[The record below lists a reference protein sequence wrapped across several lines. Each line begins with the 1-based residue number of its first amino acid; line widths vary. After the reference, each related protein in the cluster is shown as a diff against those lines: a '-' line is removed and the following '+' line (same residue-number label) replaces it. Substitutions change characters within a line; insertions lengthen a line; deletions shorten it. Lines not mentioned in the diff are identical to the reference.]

1 MITATFAGNEEYKR
15 GEAKMFV
22 TVEAKQPL
30 KTPVVTPVGGTF
42 DAPQE
47 VTVTTDDENAVT
59 IWYSTEAKDA
69 EEFQDDYTKSTVVE
83 GKTTSFIVDKSCT
96 LYVMTRGYNQN
107 SEVVTAQFVINE
119 PLKADFTTESA
130 ATAYYDQEFD
140 SAEEMSDW
148 TVDNGWKLV
157 NKKFGSIKADDVY
170 SIAISYEAQK
180 TGNAKLTSPELT
192 IEEGSSVEFYAYFQA
207 PFLIYG
213 KWTFNVIDTETN
225 ESTTLLN
232 AFDWAQDN
240 SYTGPNWNKFSFGLA
255 AYTGKKVKFVFDYPF
270 GGEDLAIDGFRLVK
284 TDPAAA
290 DEIHIFEGESITF
303 RSLATGKPESLE
315 WAFPGAETETSTE
328 ENPVVKYNVA
338 GTYDVTLIV
347 KRGEQTDKME
357 RKHFVV
363 VSQKVPTAQIGLPEE
378 GYESPWVGVFVPT
391 EVPVTFRDLST
402 GNPTEWNW
410 VFQFADKE
418 TSTEQNPTVTFI
430 KKGTVSVGLTAKNA
444 AGQSND
450 VLQYAVQAGG
460 AQYVWNISSEENK
473 NLEKIT
479 LGWYGNYAGSNWLG
493 IDKFAERYK
502 APLADATIDKVSVY
516 FASVTAIDADYPVTL
531 TVNAVA
537 GNGEPGDVLASAS
550 VKASD
555 LKYIDND
562 FLATDFTLDKTVNL
576 KAGEGFFVVVGPF
589 PNGSLDEAPYT
600 SDDISIFCL
609 RRGEGNKNT
618 AWQLVEDQDET
629 GAGLGTF
636 KWFEN
641 TDDPTS
647 IAIAPCVEY
656 KDKGNGIQTAGAVYL
671 PETKVESVYTISG
684 QRVDAPRQGGMYIV
698 KYTDG
703 TCRKIMWK

>member
-1 MITATFAGNEEYKR
+1 MAAGNEEYKQ

-30 KTPVVTPVGGTF
+30 KTPVVTPMGGTF

-59 IWYSTEAKDA
+59 IWCSTEAKDA

-170 SIAISYEAQK
+170 SIAISYETQK

-338 GTYDVTLIV
+338 GTYDVTLTV

-363 VSQKVPTAQIGLPEE
+363 VSQKAPTAQIGLPEE

-460 AQYVWNISSEENK
+460 AQYVWK
-473 NLEKIT
+473 
-479 LGWYGNYAGSNWLG
+479 
-493 IDKFAERYK
+493 
-502 APLADATIDKVSVY
+502 
-516 FASVTAIDADYPVTL
+516 
-531 TVNAVA
+531 
-537 GNGEPGDVLASAS
+537 
-550 VKASD
+550 
-555 LKYIDND
+555 
-562 FLATDFTLDKTVNL
+562 
-576 KAGEGFFVVVGPF
+576 
-589 PNGSLDEAPYT
+589 
-600 SDDISIFCL
+600 
-609 RRGEGNKNT
+609 
-618 AWQLVEDQDET
+618 
-629 GAGLGTF
+629 
-636 KWFEN
+636 
-641 TDDPTS
+641 
-647 IAIAPCVEY
+647 
-656 KDKGNGIQTAGAVYL
+656 
-671 PETKVESVYTISG
+671 
-684 QRVDAPRQGGMYIV
+684 
-698 KYTDG
+698 
-703 TCRKIMWK
+703 